1 MEVKTVDKKGRV
13 LLGPAFAGKIVI
25 IKTTSKGVTITPAVV
40 VPEHEA
46 WLLKNDAARESLER
60 GLAQA
65 TAGQFAETPPTI
77 DENWATLDLDEE

>member
-13 LLGPAFAGKIVI
+13 LLGPGFAGKIVLV
-25 IKTTSKGVTITPAVV
+25 KTTAKGVSITPAVV

-46 WLLKNDAARESLER
+46 WLMKNEAAREALNR

-65 TAGQFAETPPTI
+65 AAGQFAEDPPVI
-77 DENWATLDLDEE
+77 DESWANAEFDEE